1 MSESDSARE
10 EIERLHDRAARVR
23 VLAKGVPTDATHVRL
38 LNYAA
43 DLERDAQNLEAEIAR
58 VEAASQWERARYRRF
73 EPPVEEPGEV
83 EARVPRVVAS
93 RPWACPC
100 SSSLNQGAHHFRL
113 WHASEVATAYD
124 QNRFW

>member
-10 EIERLHDRAARVR
+10 EIERLHDRAARMR

-58 VEAASQWERARYRRF
+58 VEAASQ
-73 EPPVEEPGEV
+73 
-83 EARVPRVVAS
+83 
-93 RPWACPC
+93 
-100 SSSLNQGAHHFRL
+100 
-113 WHASEVATAYD
+113 
-124 QNRFW
+124 